1 MTTAGAS
8 RDCEENVEVFLS
20 PRETSRE
27 PSVIP
32 PAERPIDRPDL
43 DALVIEDYCNQTS
56 AERLE
61 QLVELLSELEE
72 EERQSR
78 AEFNNAYGERRLL
91 LAELRAA
98 AASHEQR
105 EAELSEALAACAVD
119 EKRHRGEFDVLAERV
134 AELKREQGAGGAG
147 GGGSGGGG
155 RVSSGS
161 SSRDSSDTL
170 LAATASAAAADDD
183 DTPHSAA
190 GGRDPGA
197 VPGAEGGVAEG
208 GAAPGEAA
216 EDGAKDGAKD
226 GATAPA
232 GDGDA
237 QGAAAT
243 ASSPPQA
250 AAAQQ
255 ADEQGGRLSEPA
267 ADEPSPAD
275 PLARARGDREV
286 AWHALERTFEARER
300 LHARLTDSRA
310 ACALVAQILE
320 EGGRASAGAPP
331 PSLPS
336 PSAAAGG
343 AAAAA
348 VPLPSSPPQ
357 PPRRRSAEAR
367 EQHAA
372 LERLAEALREA
383 TDSRDHSL
391 GELER
396 TVMQRERTL
405 ARIAGLQ
412 HEQGEAPGMPIPSLM
427 GGGARAQTRA
437 GFAGVAGA
445 ASEVPNPKLKG
456 ASREDMYFDVD
467 LDD

>member
-32 PAERPIDRPDL
+32 PAERQIDRPDL

-98 AASHEQR
+98 SAAHEQR

-119 EKRHRGEFDVLAERV
+119 EERHRGEFDVLAERV

-147 GGGSGGGG
+147 GGGGGGS
-155 RVSSGS
+155 VSSGS
-161 SSRDSSDTL
+161 SSRDSSGTL
-170 LAATASAAAADDD
+170 LAATAAANDDD
-183 DTPHSAA
+183 DDDDDDAPPHIAADGRDPDTMPGAEGAVAEGGSAA
-190 GGRDPGA
+190 GGAG
-197 VPGAEGGVAEG
+197 
-208 GAAPGEAA
+208 PGEAA

-226 GATAPA
+226 GAPAPA
-232 GDGDA
+232 GDGNA
-237 QGAAAT
+237 QGAVAT
-243 ASSPPQA
+243 APSPPQA

-255 ADEQGGRLSEPA
+255 ADDQGGRLFEPA
-267 ADEPSPAD
+267 ADEPPPAD

-286 AWHALERTFEARER
+286 AWHALERTFEAREQ
-300 LHARLTDSRA
+300 LHARLADSRA
-310 ACALVAQILE
+310 ARALVAQILE
-320 EGGRASAGAPP
+320 EGGRASADA
-331 PSLPS
+331 LN
-336 PSAAAGG
+336 AAAGG
-343 AAAAA
+343 AGAAAA
-348 VPLPSSPPQ
+348 PLPSSPPL

-412 HEQGEAPGMPIPSLM
+412 HDQGEAPGMPIPSLM
-427 GGGARAQTRA
+427 GGGARAQSRT
-437 GFAGVAGA
+437 GFAGAAGA